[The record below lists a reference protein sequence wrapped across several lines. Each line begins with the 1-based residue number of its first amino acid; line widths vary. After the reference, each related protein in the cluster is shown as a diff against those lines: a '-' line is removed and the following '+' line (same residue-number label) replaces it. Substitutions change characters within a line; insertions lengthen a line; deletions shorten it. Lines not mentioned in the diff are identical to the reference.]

1 MGIRRVYF
9 DSSLW
14 ISYILQENLD
24 NRAQRVQQ
32 LIDQIKEDD
41 EVILVSHLVL
51 LEVLEVIRKRITQME
66 QYTSLDDNKKEEIK
80 DKIQE
85 KTNNFIEILYRL
97 VQEHRVALVN
107 SQESV
112 DTWFKATYSIFT
124 TSFGDISTYNSGGKG
139 NNPPRYRYRGV
150 GHYDI
155 QHALTAKEYSA
166 RGLYT
171 FDWGFAELQGN
182 QEFEGIQF
190 VIR

>member
-1 MGIRRVYF
+1 MGTRRVYF

-66 QYTSLDDNKKEEIK
+66 QYTSLDDNKKEENK

>member
-1 MGIRRVYF
+1 MGTRRVYF

-139 NNPPRYRYRGV
+139 NNPLRYRYRGV

>member
-1 MGIRRVYF
+1 M
-9 DSSLW
+9 
-14 ISYILQENLD
+14 
-24 NRAQRVQQ
+24 
-32 LIDQIKEDD
+32 IDQIKEDD

>member
-1 MGIRRVYF
+1 MGTRRVYF